1 MEEMYWRQ
9 FCETGRIK
17 DYLTYTEGKYRSDNS
32 EREENI
38 ESDYSDRDGAAGDTY
53 R

>member
-9 FCETGRIK
+9 FCETGKIQ
-17 DYLTYTEGKYRSDNS
+17 DYLTYADTKYRLLDS
-32 EREENI
+32 EREEI
-38 ESDYSDRDGAAGDTY
+38 GESDYSNRHGAAGDTY